1 MTKSCRVRSLAVR
14 RPLEGTPGFRVQC
27 RGAPSRVGV
36 PMPYTDFT
44 LESAEARFRIVT
56 VPGDLFPGLTAL
68 PVPEW
73 LRDLL
78 ARGQAVAALVSE
90 KARSE
95 FLVTP
100 VLLACRDLVSGDL
113 SIYSGQRLDVDA
125 DLGLTGEC
133 DYILALTPPVPRL
146 RARGSRCWKRSAATS
161 SWGWGRAWRRWW
173 GRGCLTSTRVARWG
187 LSTGWSRREKCG
199 SSCAGRGC
207 RDSAPRA
214 AVHRRPGRR
223 SGGVA
228 VHSHGQ
234 YVPPLTPANKSL
246 EHTGATRS
254 FVPHAFTG
262 VWGCGME

>member
-1 MTKSCRVRSLAVR
+1 
-14 RPLEGTPGFRVQC
+14 
-27 RGAPSRVGV
+27 
-36 PMPYTDFT
+36 MPFTDFT
-44 LESAEARFRIVT
+44 LDSAEARFSLVV
-56 VPGDLFPGLTAL
+56 VPGDLFPNLTPL

-146 RARGSRCWKRSAATS
+146 RAPLVTVLEAKRGDIELGLGQCVAQMVAARLFNEHAGCPLGPVFGAVTTGESWQFLRLERSTVTLHRERLFIAGVGEVLAALQS
-161 SWGWGRAWRRWW
+161 I
-173 GRGCLTSTRVARWG
+173 LTDV
-187 LSTGWSRREKCG
+187 
-199 SSCAGRGC
+199 
-207 RDSAPRA
+207 
-214 AVHRRPGRR
+214 R
-223 SGGVA
+223 SPV
-228 VHSHGQ
+228 
-234 YVPPLTPANKSL
+234 
-246 EHTGATRS
+246 
-254 FVPHAFTG
+254 
-262 VWGCGME
+262 